1 VSSCR
6 FFTYYHPFIRVIL
19 HPSSPDDTYDQSH
32 YLFWAICSIGARPRP
47 EHPVPRART
56 GDLCVELGKEVK
68 SLFCQILG
76 ERCRTHKA
84 VQALILICEFP
95 FARPQGRDGF
105 IWVCR
110 SRFTCTHPFL
120 RVDLS
125 SACRHTPEW
134 YVEHFVY
141 SPPRTSLRGPSSL
154 NFASRVTSMLIF
166 DNVLLLGNHNGPPDW
181 HASPKIC
188 FRICSS

>member
-1 VSSCR
+1 MSSCR

-110 SRFTCTHPFL
+110 SRFNAHIHSYVSIYL
-120 RVDLS
+120 LLVDIHRNGTSKISCIPHHAPPYAALPRS
-125 SACRHTPEW
+125 T
-134 YVEHFVY
+134 
-141 SPPRTSLRGPSSL
+141 SPPESHPCSHLNMSS
-154 NFASRVTSMLIF
+154 F
-166 DNVLLLGNHNGPPDW
+166 
-181 HASPKIC
+181 
-188 FRICSS
+188 